1 VSGVSKAISEELYKK
16 VFEEL
21 RISGRQ
27 GDVSRKL
34 QAIKSA
40 KEHDIS
46 LVAKIYG
53 VSRLSIMNWIR
64 DFESM
69 GAEGLK
75 IKEGRGRKAI
85 VNLEEEEV
93 IRKWLEQDNTITIKV
108 LKLRIENEFGKKIG
122 KTATHDLMKKLGF
135 SYITPR
141 PKHYKQ
147 DEEKQIE
154 FKKKSA
160 RKNSIKPE

>member
-147 DEEKQIE
+147 DEEKQLE

>member
-1 VSGVSKAISEELYKK
+1 MSGVSKAISAELYKK
-16 VFEEL
+16 VVTEL

-34 QAIKSA
+34 QAIKSS
-40 KEHDIS
+40 KEHDIT
-46 LVAKIYG
+46 LVSKIYG

-64 DFESM
+64 SFESM
-69 GAEGLK
+69 GVEGLK
-75 IKEGRGRKAI
+75 IKEGRGRKPI
-85 VNLEEEEV
+85 VVPEEEKV
-93 IRKWLEQDNTITIKV
+93 IQNWLEQDNTITIKV
-108 LKLRIENEFGKKIG
+108 LRLRIEQEFGKKIG

-147 DEEKQIE
+147 VEEKQIE

-160 RKNSIKPE
+160 RKDPIKSK